1 MAIDFRGVSFP
12 PLHDLTASAP
22 NGAVVGV
29 IGEKGAGKSALLRL
43 AAGLAKP
50 VTGEVVA
57 AGERRYLGLTDAL
70 QLSPVDLLLMEHT
83 FAQHDPLVRARA
95 LVATD
100 RLRSSGTTVLIVSH
114 EPNLLRSIAD
124 EVWWLDAGALVRRG
138 DPREVLDAYNQCI
151 AAKFRAW
158 GEKLTSPIR
167 PSLRRGDGRAEVET
181 LETLGASGQPTM
193 IWQSGENVTVRAI
206 VRYSEGVENPVI
218 GIMIRTR
225 IGLEVFG
232 TNTELENVQTNS
244 CAAGD
249 RLQVD
254 FQFRC
259 DLCPG
264 EYTLTAA
271 SHDPDGTAHDWIDD
285 AVAFVVSDSRFTA
298 GVANLRAKVR
308 VEKLR
313 D

>member
-1 MAIDFRGVSFP
+1 MAIEFRGVSFP
-12 PLHDLTASAP
+12 PLHDLTVSAP
-22 NGAVVGV
+22 NGAVIGV

-43 AAGLAKP
+43 AAGVAKP
-50 VTGEVVA
+50 AAGDIVA

-70 QLSPVDLLLMEHT
+70 QLSPVDLLAIEHT

-95 LVATD
+95 LVGID
-100 RLRSSGTTVLIVSH
+100 RLRSSGTTVLIASH
-114 EPNLLRSIAD
+114 ESLLLRSIAD
-124 EVWWLDAGALVRRG
+124 EVWWLDSGTLVRRG

-151 AAKFRAW
+151 AAKFRLW

-167 PSLRRGDGRAEVET
+167 PSLRRGDGRAEVVA
-181 LETLGASGQPTM
+181 LETLGASGQATM
-193 IWQSGENVTVRAI
+193 IWQSGERVTVRAI
-206 VRYSEGVENPVI
+206 VRYSENVEDPVI

-232 TNTELENVQTNS
+232 TNTELERVKTS
-244 CAAGD
+244 ACAAGD

-271 SHDPDGTAHDWIDD
+271 SHDPDGTAHDWLDD
-285 AVAFVVSDSRFTA
+285 AVAFVVSDTRYTA
-298 GVANLRAKVR
+298 GVANLRAKV
-308 VEKLR
+308 EATKL
-313 D
+313 